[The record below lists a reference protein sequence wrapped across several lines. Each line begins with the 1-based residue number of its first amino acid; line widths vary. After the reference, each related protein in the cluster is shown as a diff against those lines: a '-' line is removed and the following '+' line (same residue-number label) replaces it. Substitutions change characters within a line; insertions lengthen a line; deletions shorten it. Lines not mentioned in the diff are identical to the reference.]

1 MKKYGIFSALF
12 LLILAVPALLM
23 LLKPDREFSEN
34 ENRFL
39 AARPEVSAESVG
51 SGKFQEQMEDWLS
64 EQFPARDLW
73 MSSGTVIKKAA
84 GFRDIGGAYLGKD
97 GYYLEM
103 HTPDSFDWAKYRRNL
118 EYLADLAAECDVPAT
133 ALLIP
138 CAASA
143 MPEMLPAGASSYGAR
158 AAYEAACE
166 AMPGVTLP
174 DVTAALQAA
183 PEVQRY
189 YRTDHHW
196 TAAGALIGYNCLMN
210 GAGAYTGTPERFSS
224 GFSGTTFSKTLDP
237 SAQTD
242 TVEIFPNPDTVT
254 ASADG
259 EEIPVYDLTAADRK
273 DKYMVY
279 LGGNHG
285 LVTITGGVQNGKTLL
300 VLKDSF
306 ANALAPLLTADYETV
321 MLVDLRYYP
330 GSVRSLI
337 RTVQPDELLFVYE
350 MSNAAANDDFVKLLL
365 P

>member
-12 LLILAVPALLM
+12 LLVLAVPALLT
-23 LLKPDREFSEN
+23 LFKSDKEFSEN
-34 ENRFL
+34 ENRYL
-39 AARPEVSAESVG
+39 AARPEVTLDTVG

-73 MSSGTVIKKAA
+73 MSSGTVMKKAV
-84 GFRDIGGAYLGKD
+84 GFRDVGGAYIGKD
-97 GYYLEM
+97 GYSLEM

-118 EYLADLAAECDVPAT
+118 GYLADLAEECNVPAA

-143 MPEMLPAGASSYGAR
+143 MPEKLPAGAESYDAR

-166 AMPGVTLP
+166 AMPGITIP
-174 DVTAALQAA
+174 DVTAALTADT
-183 PEVQRY
+183 ETQRY

-196 TAAGALIGYNCLMN
+196 TAAGALIGYHCLMD
-210 GAGAYTGTPERFSS
+210 GSGAYIGSPERFSS
-224 GFSGTTFSKTLDP
+224 KFYGTTFSKTLDP
-237 SAQTD
+237 AADPD
-242 TVEIFPNPDTVT
+242 TVEIFPLPDTVT
-254 ASADG
+254 ATADG
-259 EEIPVYDLTAADRK
+259 EEISVYDLSAADRK
-273 DKYMVY
+273 DKYTVF

-285 LVTITGGVQNGKTLL
+285 LVTITGGCANGKTLL

-306 ANALAPLLTADYETV
+306 ANCLAPLLTADYETV

-330 GSVRSLI
+330 GGVKSLI
-337 RTVQPDELLFVYE
+337 RTVQPDALLFVYE
-350 MSNAAANDDFVKLLL
+350 MSNMASNDDFVKLLL